1 MVDPTVIGHK
11 RIMEKQGLVWPE
23 LALIRMI

>member
-11 RIMEKQGLVWPE
+11 RNTEKQGLVWPE